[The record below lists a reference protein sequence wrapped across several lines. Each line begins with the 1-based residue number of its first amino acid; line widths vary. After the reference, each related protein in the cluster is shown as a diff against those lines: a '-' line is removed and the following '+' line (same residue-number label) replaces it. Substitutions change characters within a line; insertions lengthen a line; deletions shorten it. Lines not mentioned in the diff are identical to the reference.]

1 MMTKLSMLN
10 CFLFSL
16 ILFHNFLQN
25 IHPWCEENEGLR
37 RTSDD
42 LGSLV
47 YQMGHNT
54 EDMVQL
60 AQRTVRDP
68 MKKINGEF
76 PNIQAAIKRRDMALQ
91 VLYCVR

>member
-1 MMTKLSMLN
+1 M
-10 CFLFSL
+10 F
-16 ILFHNFLQN
+16 
-25 IHPWCEENEGLR
+25 
-37 RTSDD
+37 SDD

-60 AQRTVRDP
+60 AQQTVRNP

-76 PNIQAAIKRRDMALQ
+76 PNIQVAIKRRDMALQ
-91 VLYCVR
+91 VVDLLVLFALILAK

>member
-1 MMTKLSMLN
+1 M
-10 CFLFSL
+10 F
-16 ILFHNFLQN
+16 
-25 IHPWCEENEGLR
+25 
-37 RTSDD
+37 SDD

-60 AQRTVRDP
+60 AQQTVRNP

-91 VLYCVR
+91 VLDFFWYYLN